1 MKKEEAMKS
10 IAIIPARSG
19 SKGLPDKNIK
29 ELCGKPLMAYTIEA
43 AKQSGRFDEIFV
55 STDSEKY
62 AEIAKKFGAKVP
74 FLRSNKNAADNSSS
88 WDVVEEVLKRYE
100 EEGKVFDCF
109 CLLQPTSP
117 LRSSDDII
125 RAFNIYKEKSAKAVV
140 SVCEVEHP
148 LSWCGEIKD
157 DLSMDGFIERA
168 DTSQRQKMGITYRL
182 NGAIYLADIENFRED
197 RFLYR
202 EGCYACIMDKRNSV
216 DIDTIFDFKYAEF
229 LLKDA

>member
-1 MKKEEAMKS
+1 MKN

-19 SKGLPDKNIK
+19 SKGLPDKNIR
-29 ELCGKPLMAYTIEA
+29 ELCGKPLIAYSIEA
-43 AKQSGRFDEIFV
+43 ANKSGLFDEVFV

-62 AEIAKKFGAKVP
+62 ADIAKNCGASVP
-74 FLRSNKNAADNSSS
+74 FLRSDKNAMDSSSS
-88 WDVVEEVLKRYE
+88 WDVVEEVLEKFE
-100 EEGKVFDCF
+100 TMGKEFETF

-117 LRSSDDII
+117 LRNSDDII
-125 RAFNIYKEKSAKAVV
+125 RAYETYKKKDANAVV
-140 SVCEVEHP
+140 SVCELEHP
-148 LSWCGEIKD
+148 LSWCGQLSE
-157 DLSMDGFIERA
+157 DLSMDGFISQ
-168 DTSQRQKMGITYRL
+168 DSMNQRQKQAVTYRL
-182 NGAIYLADIENFRED
+182 NGAIYLVNIKSFRED